1 MLACYT
7 GTMSAAV
14 TLAESFATISEPWR
28 PVVVA
33 TANGQDVRLVK
44 TRGLFPWHR
53 HVDADEVFVCWR
65 GVFRV
70 EFRDRVVE
78 LRPGQLIVVP
88 RGLEHRTGSDEE
100 CEVMI
105 FEPSEVVNTGDAP
118 TSEYTAP
125 RTTSVAG

>member
-1 MLACYT
+1 MTTVVSLT
-7 GTMSAAV
+7 D
-14 TLAESFATISEPWR
+14 SFATISEPWR

-33 TANGQDVRLVK
+33 TANDQDVRLVK
-44 TRGLFPWHR
+44 TRGMFPWHR
-53 HVDADEVFVCWR
+53 HPDADEVFVCWR

-78 LRPGQLIVVP
+78 LRPGQLTVVR
-88 RGLEHRTGSDEE
+88 RGIEHRTGSDEE

-118 TSEYTAP
+118 TSEFTAP
-125 RTTSVAG
+125 RTVAQ

>member
-1 MLACYT
+1 MT
-7 GTMSAAV
+7 TAV
-14 TLAESFATISEPWR
+14 TLTDSFATISELWR

-33 TANGQDVRLVK
+33 TANDQDVRLVK
-44 TRGLFPWHR
+44 TRGMFPWHR
-53 HVDADEVFVCWR
+53 HPDADEVFVCWR

-78 LRPGQLIVVP
+78 LRPGQLTVVR
-88 RGLEHRTGSDEE
+88 RGIEHRTGSDEE

-118 TSEYTAP
+118 TSEFTAP
-125 RTTSVAG
+125 RTVAQ